1 MIRHLLMSIS
11 VLILLLLF
19 ANETAMADSF
29 PVSIAVKGNSS
40 GRSIPPLFYGQNIE
54 WTSYGDGLWDA
65 RGNKPVAGITRLLK
79 PLHIGLIRFPGG
91 SLTNCYHWEW
101 GIGPK
106 NDRKPN
112 LVWFSA
118 QPLASNG
125 VWTLKNGQSAPSLYG
140 FDEHM
145 RFVHDMGAK
154 GALITVNATYFPG
167 SPIWGGSPQEA
178 AAWVAYAN
186 ARVNGP
192 DVRIGTD
199 YRGVNYHTSRYWA
212 SLRAKNGHPAP
223 YKCLYW
229 EIGNEVNDIG
239 QGAGV
244 TGKEYAERVHQY
256 AVAMH
261 AVDPSVKIGAVLG
274 FDWLKDI
281 LSMAGKDIGFLIYH
295 FYGPGSDMQGAT
307 FWSNGSRTVN
317 FTAPGGP
324 FQLVFLA
331 SGTPAEGV
339 WPNLQVSVDDKVV
352 ANLSVSADQKKGQVQ
367 NYFVPLNLPAGD
379 HQLTFGFTNDVM
391 TKTEDR
397 NLFVSGVSLQKA
409 DGSRT
414 PIELLTPTAE
424 MQLLAGEPVSFE
436 SRFKDINKAIQEYS
450 PALSKKIH
458 VFVTEFNAMYGMT
471 DISAKSLLE
480 LKSAL
485 MVDGI
490 LQCALLEPRCE
501 ETNYWCLNSWYFQI
515 LHPGSDGAFMT
526 ASGDIYR
533 IFEPLAHG
541 VTLQTEVRCLNF
553 PQEPGASSNPLP
565 VVSAVA
571 VRDGERIAV
580 NVVNYDPVSSASVS
594 VSLSGLHI
602 VKALNGLA
610 CTAESMDASNT
621 QEHPDDVRVEPLD
634 VTVSEGR
641 AKFML
646 PAHSAGTIAL
656 TVRR

>member
-1 MIRHLLMSIS
+1 
-11 VLILLLLF
+11 
-19 ANETAMADSF
+19 MAESM
-29 PVSIAVKGNSS
+29 PVSITVNGKSAV
-40 GRSIPPLFYGQNIE
+40 RTIPPLFYGQNIE
-54 WTSYGDGLWDA
+54 WTSSGDGLWDVQ
-65 RGNKPVAGITRLLK
+65 GNKPVAGVTKLLA

-101 GIGPK
+101 GIGAK

-125 VWTLKNGQSAPSLYG
+125 VWTLKNGHSSPSLYG

-145 RFVHDMGAK
+145 RFVHDVGAK

-186 ARVNGP
+186 ANVNGP
-192 DVRIGTD
+192 DVKIGTD
-199 YRGVNYHTSRYWA
+199 YRGVNYYTSRYWA
-212 SLRAKNGHPAP
+212 RLRAKNGHPAP

-274 FDWLKDI
+274 FEWLKDI
-281 LSMAGKDIGFLIYH
+281 LTVAGRDIGFLIYH

-317 FTAPGGP
+317 LTAPGGP
-324 FQLVFLA
+324 CQLVFLA

-339 WPNLQVSVDDKVV
+339 WPNLRVTVDDKVA
-352 ANLSVSADQKKGQVQ
+352 ANLSVSADQKKGEVH

-379 HQLTFGFTNDVM
+379 HKLTFGFTNDLM

-397 NLFVSGVSLQKA
+397 NLFVAGVSLQKA
-409 DGSRT
+409 DGSRV
-414 PIELLTPTAE
+414 PIELLSPTAE
-424 MQLLAGEPVSFE
+424 MRLLASEPESFDARFGEI
-436 SRFKDINKAIQEYS
+436 DQAIHAYA
-450 PALSKKIH
+450 PALSKKIQ

-490 LQCALLEPRCE
+490 LQRALMEPRCT

-526 ASGDIYR
+526 SSGDIYR

-541 VTLQTEVRCLNF
+541 KTLQTEVRCLNF

-571 VRDGERIAV
+571 VRDGARIAV

-621 QEHPDDVRVEPLD
+621 QEHPNDVRVEPLV

>member
-1 MIRHLLMSIS
+1 MIRKLLILMS
-11 VLILLLLF
+11 VLIPSLVF
-19 ANETAMADSF
+19 ANGLAKADPF
-29 PVSIAVKGNSS
+29 PVSIMIRGNSS
-40 GRSIPPLFYGQNIE
+40 VRAIPPLFYGQNIE
-54 WTSYGDGLWDA
+54 WTSSGDGLWDA
-65 RGNKPVAGITRLLK
+65 QGNEPVSGVATLLK

-101 GIGPK
+101 GIGAK
-106 NDRKPN
+106 DQRKPN
-112 LVWFSA
+112 MVWFSA
-118 QPLASNG
+118 SPMALNG
-125 VWTLKNGQSAPSLYG
+125 VWTLRKGETEPSLYG

-145 RFVHDMGAK
+145 RFVRDVGAK

-167 SPIWGGSPQEA
+167 SPLWGGSPQEA

-212 SLRAKNGHPAP
+212 RLRAENGHPAP

-229 EIGNEVNDIG
+229 EIGNEVNDVG

-256 AVAMH
+256 AIAMH

-274 FDWLKDI
+274 FEWLKDI
-281 LSMAGKDIGFLIYH
+281 LTIAGKDIGFLIYH

-317 FTAPGGP
+317 FTVPGGP
-324 FQLVFLA
+324 CQLVFLA

-339 WPNLQVSVDDKVV
+339 WPNLQVSVDHKVV
-352 ANLSVSADQKKGQVQ
+352 ANLSVSADQKKGQVH

-379 HQLTFGFTNDVM
+379 HQLTFGFTNDLM

-409 DGSRT
+409 DGSRV
-414 PIELLTPTAE
+414 PIELLSPAAE
-424 MQLLAGEPVSFE
+424 MRLLASEPESFDA
-436 SRFKDINKAIQEYS
+436 RFGDIDKAIHAYA
-450 PALSKKIH
+450 PALHRKIQ

-490 LQCALLEPRCE
+490 LQRALMEPRCT

-515 LHPGSDGAFMT
+515 LHPGANGAYLT

-533 IFEPLAHG
+533 LFQPLIHG
-541 VTLQTEVRCLNF
+541 HLLQTEVRGRNF
-553 PQEPGASSNPLP
+553 AAEPGGSPIPIP
-565 VVSAVA
+565 VVSAVT
-571 VRDGERIAV
+571 VRDGGRIAV
-580 NVVNYDPVSSASVS
+580 NVVNYDPNSSASIS
-594 VSLSGLHI
+594 VRISGIHGL
-602 VKALNGLA
+602 KALNGMV
-610 CTAESMDASNT
+610 CTGASMDSSNSES
-621 QEHPDDVRVEPLD
+621 QPYEVRVDPLIS
-634 VTVSEGR
+634 TVKNGKAVFS
-641 AKFML
+641 L
-646 PAHSAGTIAL
+646 PAHSAGTVVL
-656 TVRR
+656 SVR

>member
-1 MIRHLLMSIS
+1 MRRFLAWS
-11 VLILLLLF
+11 VFIIIVLQLC
-19 ANETAMADSF
+19 ANESAKAESF
-29 PVSIAVKGNSS
+29 PVSITVNGKSS
-40 GRSIPPLFYGQNIE
+40 VRTIPPLFFGQNIE
-54 WTSYGDGLWDA
+54 WTSSGDGLWDVK
-65 RGNKPVAGITRLLK
+65 GNKPVTGVTRLLA

-101 GIGPK
+101 AIGPT

-125 VWTLKNGQSAPSLYG
+125 VWALNNGHSAPSLYG

-145 RFVHDMGAK
+145 RFVHDVGAK

-186 ARVNGP
+186 AKVNGP
-192 DVRIGTD
+192 DVKIGTD

-229 EIGNEVNDIG
+229 EIGNEVNDVG

-261 AVDPSVKIGAVLG
+261 AVDPSVRIGAVLG
-274 FDWLKDI
+274 FEWLKDI
-281 LSMAGKDIGFLIYH
+281 LTVAGRDIGFLIYH

-307 FWSNGSRTVN
+307 FWSNGSRTVS

-324 FQLVFLA
+324 CQLAFLA

-339 WPNLQVSVDDKVV
+339 WPNLRVTVDNKLE
-352 ANLSVSADQKKGQVQ
+352 ANLSVSADQKKGQVHD
-367 NYFVPLNLPAGD
+367 YLVPLNLPEGS
-379 HQLTFGFTNDVM
+379 HQLTFGFTNDLM
-391 TKTEDR
+391 TQTEDR
-397 NLFVSGVSLQKA
+397 NLFVAGVSLRKS
-409 DGSRT
+409 DGSQS
-414 PIELLTPTAE
+414 PIELLSRSAE
-424 MQLLAGEPVSFE
+424 MRLLASEPVSFQA
-436 SRFKDINKAIQEYS
+436 RFKDIDKAIHAYS
-450 PALSKKIH
+450 PSLSKRIQ

-471 DISAKSLLE
+471 DISAQSLLQM
-480 LKSAL
+480 KSAL

-490 LQCALLEPRCE
+490 LQCALMEPRCV

-515 LHPGSDGAFMT
+515 LHPDADGAFMT

-533 IFEPLAHG
+533 LFQPFAHG
-541 VTLQTEVRCLNF
+541 NALKTTVRSVNF
-553 PQEPGASSNPLP
+553 KNQPGDHFAHLP

-571 VRDGERIAV
+571 ARDGKRIAV
-580 NVVNYDPVSSASVS
+580 NVINYDPAVSAIVS
-594 VSLSGLHI
+594 VSLSGLRMG
-602 VKALNGLA
+602 KALSGLICMA
-610 CTAESMDASNT
+610 ASIDSSNT
-621 QEHPDDVRVEPLD
+621 QEHPNDVRVEPLHA
-634 VTVSEGR
+634 TISGGK
-641 AKFML
+641 AIFTL
-646 PAHSAGTIAL
+646 QAHSAGTIEF
-656 TVRR
+656 TVR